1 MSIKAV
7 IADDEPLARE
17 RIRTLLAD
25 EQDIEVVAEAT
36 NGVEAVQLVREHHPD
51 LLFLDVQMP
60 GLDGFGAIELLA
72 SEALPSVVFVTAY
85 DEYALQAFEVN
96 ALDYLLKPFNRT
108 RFQKTLRRAR
118 EHVLGRANGDLSK
131 KLVSL
136 LESLRSNRLH
146 LDRIV
151 IRNAGRVTFLPT
163 NEIDWI
169 EAAGNYVKIYSAKE
183 QHILRE
189 TLKNLEARLDPA
201 VFVRVHRSTIVNVE
215 RIRELQPLFHG
226 DCIAI
231 LRDGTRVTC
240 SRSFSGRLD
249 AVLRN
254 E

>member
-1 MSIKAV
+1 MKAV

-17 RIRTLLAD
+17 RIRTLLAG
-25 EQDIEVVAEAT
+25 EADIEIVAEAA
-36 NGVEAVQLVREHHPD
+36 NGADAVQVVREHRPD

-60 GLDGFGAIELLA
+60 GLDGFGALEQLSA
-72 SEALPSVVFVTAY
+72 DELPSVVFVTAY
-85 DEYALQAFEVN
+85 DEYALQAFEVH

-118 EHVLGRANGDLSK
+118 EHVLGRANGDLSR

-136 LESLRSNRLH
+136 LETLRSNRQH

-163 NEIDWI
+163 TEIDWI
-169 EAAGNYVKIYSAKE
+169 DAAGNYVKIYSGKD

-189 TLKNLEARLDPA
+189 TLKNLEGRLDPA
-201 VFVRVHRSTIVNVE
+201 IFVRVHRSTILNVE

-231 LRDGTRVTC
+231 LRDGTRITC
-240 SRSFSGRLD
+240 SRSFSDRLD
-249 AVLRN
+249 ALLRN

>member
-1 MSIKAV
+1 
-7 IADDEPLARE
+7 
-17 RIRTLLAD
+17 
-25 EQDIEVVAEAT
+25 
-36 NGVEAVQLVREHHPD
+36 
-51 LLFLDVQMP
+51 
-60 GLDGFGAIELLA
+60 
-72 SEALPSVVFVTAY
+72 
-85 DEYALQAFEVN
+85 
-96 ALDYLLKPFNRT
+96 
-108 RFQKTLRRAR
+108 LRRAR
-118 EHVLGRANGDLSK
+118 EHVLGRANGDISR

-136 LESLRSNRLH
+136 LESLRGNRQH

-163 NEIDWI
+163 SEIDWI
-169 EAAGNYVKIYSAKE
+169 DAAGNYVKIYSGKD

-201 VFVRVHRSTIVNVE
+201 VFVRVHRSTILNVE

-240 SRSFSGRLD
+240 SRSFSDRLD
-249 AVLRN
+249 ALLRN